1 MAERATEHMTI
12 HASRARCL
20 DVVLDFEHYPVW
32 AADVKEATVLAR
44 DAEGRGTRVAYRVA
58 AMGRSAR
65 YTLAYDYAE
74 LPREISWVL
83 VESDIMRRLDGHY
96 VFDEVGTDTEV
107 LYELAIELVVPL
119 PGFIKRRAESKI
131 IGTALRELKRQVES
145 DEATRGVA
153 SSE

>member
-1 MAERATEHMTI
+1 MADQATERMTI
-12 HASRARCL
+12 LAPRARCL

-32 AADVKEATVLAR
+32 AADVKEAAVLER
-44 DAEGRGTRVAYRVA
+44 DAEGRGIRVGYRVA

-65 YTLAYDYAE
+65 YTLAYDYTG

-96 VFDEVGTDTEV
+96 VFNEVGPDTDV
-107 LYELAIELVVPL
+107 LYELTIELVVPL
-119 PGFIKRRAESKI
+119 PGFIKRRAEGKI

>member
-1 MAERATEHMTI
+1 MAERATERLTI
-12 HASRARCL
+12 QAPAERCI
-20 DVVLDFEHYPVW
+20 DVVLDFERYPVW
-32 AADVKEATVLAR
+32 AADVREAVVLER

-65 YTLAYDYAE
+65 YTLAYDYSGM
-74 LPREISWVL
+74 PREISWSL

-96 VFDEVGTDTEV
+96 VFDAVGPATAV

-119 PGFIKRRAESKI
+119 PGFIKRRAEGKI
-131 IGTALRELKRQVES
+131 IGTALRELKRQIES
-145 DEATRGVA
+145 DEAARGVA

>member
-1 MAERATEHMTI
+1 MADKATERMTI
-12 HASRARCL
+12 HAPPERCL
-20 DVVLDFEHYPVW
+20 EVVLDFERYPVW
-32 AADVKEATVLAR
+32 AADVKEATVIDR
-44 DAEGRGTRVAYRVA
+44 DAEGRATRVGYRVA

-65 YTLAYDYAE
+65 YTLEYDYSGM
-74 LPREISWVL
+74 PGEISWGL

-96 VFDEVGTDTEV
+96 VFDAQGPDTEV

-119 PGFIKRRAESKI
+119 PGFIKRRAEGKI
-131 IGTALRELKRQVES
+131 IGTALRELKRKVES

>member
-1 MAERATEHMTI
+1 MADQATERMTI
-12 HASRARCL
+12 LAPRARCL

-32 AADVKEATVLAR
+32 AADVKEAMVLER
-44 DAEGRGTRVAYRVA
+44 DAEGRGTRVGYRVA

-65 YTLAYDYAE
+65 YTLAYDYTG

-96 VFDEVGTDTEV
+96 VFNEVGPDTDV
-107 LYELAIELVVPL
+107 LYELTIELVVPL
-119 PGFIKRRAESKI
+119 PGFIKRRAEGKI